1 MKLVS
6 FDIGIKN
13 MAYCVFE
20 ISGNMPF
27 ISSWDIINLTDQE
40 NIDTKCNC
48 LTKDNSICN
57 KNAMFY
63 HENNYFCRTHSKK
76 SDLKVLE
83 KPIKINKS
91 LSIEKLNHFCSTN
104 NIIINFQQKK
114 DKIIQD
120 INRFVEKN
128 FLKTIIK
135 TKKKNSNQYDL
146 IDLGFKIKNE
156 FNNVN
161 DFNSVTHVIIE
172 NQISPIA
179 NRMKTLQGM
188 VAQYFIMKLE
198 KIYIEFISS
207 SNKLKN
213 FETDEK
219 TYKENKKNGVFY
231 CNKVLEN
238 NKNIYQNYLNYLSN
252 YKKKDDLAD
261 CFLQGIWYVKF
272 KNNIC
277 CNLNIN

>member
-40 NIDTKCNC
+40 NIEKKCNC
-48 LTKDNSICN
+48 LTKDNTICN
-57 KNAMFY
+57 KNAIFY

-83 KPIKINKS
+83 KPIKINKT

-120 INRFVEKN
+120 INQFVERN
-128 FLKTIIK
+128 FLKTIKK

-198 KIYIEFISS
+198 KIYIEFI
-207 SNKLKN
+207 
-213 FETDEK
+213 F
-219 TYKENKKNGVFY
+219 
-231 CNKVLEN
+231 
-238 NKNIYQNYLNYLSN
+238 
-252 YKKKDDLAD
+252 
-261 CFLQGIWYVKF
+261 
-272 KNNIC
+272 
-277 CNLNIN
+277 